1 MEWDAAEQGRSL
13 LPSTQADD
21 DDAPQLIDDLR
32 RAVAAATGAP
42 AAARAEAVAAARA
55 LADRAAAAPGAL
67 DEQARRDLRAALR
80 ALERLE
86 RTDDA
91 PPGEGAPPGA
101 AGAAGPRQV
110 QLQIDAEDAYSAQLE
125 RERAEEIERLAAQ
138 VSTVNMIYRDIASL
152 VGAQQEDVDEIE
164 DLVSRSHDRT
174 TSGHRQL
181 ERAVRRRV
189 QKHRCCAYFLCFLL
203 LLIVLIVLAFIVA
216 RHVPAAAR

>member
-42 AAARAEAVAAARA
+42 AAVRAEAVAAARA
-55 LADRAAAAPGAL
+55 LADRAAAAPDAL

-86 RTDDA
+86 RADD
-91 PPGEGAPPGA
+91 APPGA
-101 AGAAGPRQV
+101 AGTAGPRQV

-203 LLIVLIVLAFIVA
+203 LLIVLIVLAVIVA

>member
-1 MEWDAAEQGRSL
+1 M
-13 LPSTQADD
+13 PSTQADD

-42 AAARAEAVAAARA
+42 AAVRAEAVAAARA
-55 LADRAAAAPGAL
+55 LADRAAAAPDAL

-86 RTDDA
+86 RADD
-91 PPGEGAPPGA
+91 APPGA

-203 LLIVLIVLAFIVA
+203 LLIVLIVLAVIVA

>member
-1 MEWDAAEQGRSL
+1 M
-13 LPSTQADD
+13 PSTQADD

-42 AAARAEAVAAARA
+42 AAVRAEAVAAARA
-55 LADRAAAAPGAL
+55 LADRAAAAPDAL

-86 RTDDA
+86 RAD
-91 PPGEGAPPGA
+91 APPGA
-101 AGAAGPRQV
+101 AGTAGPRQV

-203 LLIVLIVLAFIVA
+203 LLIVLIVLAVIVA

>member
-55 LADRAAAAPGAL
+55 LADRAAAAPDAL

-86 RTDDA
+86 RADDA
-91 PPGEGAPPGA
+91 PPGAVGT
-101 AGAAGPRQV
+101 AGPRQV
-110 QLQIDAEDAYSAQLE
+110 QLQIDADDAYSAQLE

-203 LLIVLIVLAFIVA
+203 LLIVLIVLAVIVA
-216 RHVPAAAR
+216 RHVPAR

>member
-55 LADRAAAAPGAL
+55 LADRAAAAPDAL

-86 RTDDA
+86 RADDA
-91 PPGEGAPPGA
+91 PPGAVGT
-101 AGAAGPRQV
+101 AGPRQV

-203 LLIVLIVLAFIVA
+203 LLIVLIVLAVIVA

>member
-1 MEWDAAEQGRSL
+1 M
-13 LPSTQADD
+13 PSTQADD

-42 AAARAEAVAAARA
+42 AAVRAEAVAAARA
-55 LADRAAAAPGAL
+55 LADRAAAAPDAL

-86 RTDDA
+86 RADD
-91 PPGEGAPPGA
+91 APPGA
-101 AGAAGPRQV
+101 AGTAAPRQV

-203 LLIVLIVLAFIVA
+203 LLIVLIVLAVIVA

>member
-42 AAARAEAVAAARA
+42 AAVRAEAIAAARA
-55 LADRAAAAPGAL
+55 LADRAAAAPDAL

-86 RTDDA
+86 RADDA
-91 PPGEGAPPGA
+91 PPGAVGT
-101 AGAAGPRQV
+101 AGPRQV

-203 LLIVLIVLAFIVA
+203 LLIVLIVLAVIVA

>member
-42 AAARAEAVAAARA
+42 AAVRAETVAAARA
-55 LADRAAAAPGAL
+55 LADRAAAAPDAL

-86 RTDDA
+86 RTDD
-91 PPGEGAPPGA
+91 APPGA

-203 LLIVLIVLAFIVA
+203 LLIVLIVLAVIVA

>member
-55 LADRAAAAPGAL
+55 LADRAAAAPDAL

-91 PPGEGAPPGA
+91 PPGAT
-101 AGAAGPRQV
+101 GAAGPRQV

-203 LLIVLIVLAFIVA
+203 LLIVLIVLAVIVA

>member
-55 LADRAAAAPGAL
+55 LADRAAAAPDAL

-86 RTDDA
+86 RADD
-91 PPGEGAPPGA
+91 APPGA
-101 AGAAGPRQV
+101 AGTAGPRQV

-203 LLIVLIVLAFIVA
+203 LLIVLIVLAVIVA

>member
-86 RTDDA
+86 RADA

-203 LLIVLIVLAFIVA
+203 LLIVLIVLAVIVA
-216 RHVPAAAR
+216 RHVPAAAAR

>member
-42 AAARAEAVAAARA
+42 AAVRAEAVAAARA
-55 LADRAAAAPGAL
+55 LADRAAAAPDAL

-80 ALERLE
+80 ALERA
-86 RTDDA
+86 DDA
-91 PPGEGAPPGA
+91 PPGAVGT
-101 AGAAGPRQV
+101 AGPRQV

-203 LLIVLIVLAFIVA
+203 LLIVLIVLAVIVA

>member
-42 AAARAEAVAAARA
+42 AAVRAEAVAAARA
-55 LADRAAAAPGAL
+55 LADRAAAAPDAL

-86 RTDDA
+86 RADD
-91 PPGEGAPPGA
+91 APPGA

-203 LLIVLIVLAFIVA
+203 LLIVLVVLAVIVA

>member
-42 AAARAEAVAAARA
+42 AAVRAEAVAAARA
-55 LADRAAAAPGAL
+55 LADRAAAAPDAL

-86 RTDDA
+86 RAD
-91 PPGEGAPPGA
+91 APPGA
-101 AGAAGPRQV
+101 AGTAGPRQV

-203 LLIVLIVLAFIVA
+203 LLIVLIVLAVIVA

>member
-42 AAARAEAVAAARA
+42 AAVRAEAVAAARA
-55 LADRAAAAPGAL
+55 LADRAAAAPDAL

-86 RTDDA
+86 RAD
-91 PPGEGAPPGA
+91 APPGA
-101 AGAAGPRQV
+101 AGTAGPRQV
-110 QLQIDAEDAYSAQLE
+110 QLQIDADDAYSAQLE

-203 LLIVLIVLAFIVA
+203 LLIVLIVLAVIVA

>member
-1 MEWDAAEQGRSL
+1 MQLRPARLGR
-13 LPSTQADD
+13 
-21 DDAPQLIDDLR
+21 QL
-32 RAVAAATGAP
+32 
-42 AAARAEAVAAARA
+42 
-55 LADRAAAAPGAL
+55 
-67 DEQARRDLRAALR
+67 EQASAAFR
-80 ALERLE
+80 QNCADK
-86 RTDDA
+86 RTCVESRK
-91 PPGEGAPPGA
+91 GIG
-101 AGAAGPRQV
+101 
-110 QLQIDAEDAYSAQLE
+110 
-125 RERAEEIERLAAQ
+125 EEIERLAAQ

-203 LLIVLIVLAFIVA
+203 LLIVLIVLAVIVA

>member
-1 MEWDAAEQGRSL
+1 M
-13 LPSTQADD
+13 PSTQADD

-42 AAARAEAVAAARA
+42 AAVRAEAVAAARA
-55 LADRAAAAPGAL
+55 LADRAAAAPDAL

-86 RTDDA
+86 RADD
-91 PPGEGAPPGA
+91 APPGA
-101 AGAAGPRQV
+101 AGTAGPRQV

-203 LLIVLIVLAFIVA
+203 LLIVLIVLAVIVA

>member
-42 AAARAEAVAAARA
+42 AAVRAEAVAAARA
-55 LADRAAAAPGAL
+55 LADRAAAAPDAL

-86 RTDDA
+86 RTDD
-91 PPGEGAPPGA
+91 APPGA

-203 LLIVLIVLAFIVA
+203 LLIVLIVLAVIVA
-216 RHVPAAAR
+216 RHVPAR

>member
-1 MEWDAAEQGRSL
+1 M
-13 LPSTQADD
+13 PSTQADD
-21 DDAPQLIDDLR
+21 DDAPQLIDALR

-42 AAARAEAVAAARA
+42 AAVRAEAVAAARA

-91 PPGEGAPPGA
+91 PPGA
-101 AGAAGPRQV
+101 AGTAGPRQV

-203 LLIVLIVLAFIVA
+203 LLIVLIVLAVIVA